1 MVEMRVD
8 VCVECGISCI
18 DGIGTIGGGMHSIKE
33 YSEFDSLIFFGT
45 IYGSC
50 GIISLIDF
58 MKGVA
63 R

>member
-33 YSEFDSLIFFGT
+33 YSEFDSLIFSAQ
-45 IYGSC
+45 Y
-50 GIISLIDF
+50 LA
-58 MKGVA
+58 VA
-63 R
+63 ALYL